1 MNVYFITSDYESDKL
16 AAAFEAAQRRG
27 DSAVAADIVL
37 EDDPAVSVAEELRMT
52 TCLID
57 LARIVITFP
66 DWRSGE
72 RTRLEEAYAESKG
85 KQIYSVD
92 NYIDDENRQWR
103 PIQAPKAGEDP
114 PEPAQKIVP
123 EHGADRA
130 GGIKGFLLIRCPNCG
145 KEKRAEADQIPD
157 KRRAGRRRA
166 AGHDL
171 PELQNADRD
180 DAVTDRHGLDDQ
192 RGGGHMKFGE
202 LMAVLI
208 RPDRALI
215 RTLFDGESRYSEIY
229 ADGRLGSLLKDYE
242 IVEMAIVK
250 GIVSL
255 KLKEA
260 GE

>member
-37 EDDPAVSVAEELRMT
+37 EDDPAVSVAEELRIT

-66 DWRSGE
+66 DWRNSE

-92 NYIDDENRQWR
+92 NYIDDENRTWR

-114 PEPAQKIVP
+114 LEPAPKIVPEHGRRTARLFGMAAAAQKDDEP

-145 KEKRAEADQIPD
+145 KEKPFFMREPITFFKCPD
-157 KRRAGRRRA
+157 CGART
-166 AGHDL
+166 DL
-171 PELQNADRD
+171 DLA
-180 DAVTDRHGLDDQ
+180 
-192 RGGGHMKFGE
+192 
-202 LMAVLI
+202 
-208 RPDRALI
+208 
-215 RTLFDGESRYSEIY
+215 
-229 ADGRLGSLLKDYE
+229 
-242 IVEMAIVK
+242 AIVPAYAHCPK
-250 GIVSL
+250 HCGQRQIKYLTNAAPDDGGQLVTTCLNCKTPIVMTPSL
-255 KLKEA
+255 TGTAWTTKEGA
-260 GE
+260 SA

>member
-37 EDDPAVSVAEELRMT
+37 EDDPAVSVAEELRIT

-66 DWRSGE
+66 DWRRGE

-92 NYIDDENRQWR
+92 NYIDDENRTWR

-114 PEPAQKIVP
+114 PEPAPKIVPEHGSRTARLFGMAAAAQKEGRP

-145 KEKRAEADQIPD
+145 KEKPFFMREPITFFKCRDCGA
-157 KRRAGRRRA
+157 RT
-166 AGHDL
+166 DL
-171 PELQNADRD
+171 DPA
-180 DAVTDRHGLDDQ
+180 
-192 RGGGHMKFGE
+192 
-202 LMAVLI
+202 
-208 RPDRALI
+208 
-215 RTLFDGESRYSEIY
+215 
-229 ADGRLGSLLKDYE
+229 
-242 IVEMAIVK
+242 AIVPAYAHCPK
-250 GIVSL
+250 HCGQRQIKYLTNAAPDDGGQLVTTCLNCKTPIVMTPSL
-255 KLKEA
+255 TGTAWTTKEGA
-260 GE
+260 SA